1 MPETTIVVA
10 LRIKVREEG
19 ANVNE
24 ILRAVRGAVQELAVR
39 LVEAIIEWMQEV
51 IRDRLCGK
59 DRAAKKGLGGH
70 ADKKHPK
77 RKCGC
82 RGFVKEGYRGE
93 ARGLSTEL
101 GRVEFRVGYV
111 SCVECGRK
119 WAPIL
124 EVLRLEPWQRHSG
137 ELERIVVEA
146 VNRTSFARGPV
157 EVEGLTGVPSSRSS
171 SHRWVAEL
179 KVPEAKPPG
188 ELPLWMADGTGFKKA
203 GGERGELRVAIGVT
217 TSGQV
222 VPLGTWAG
230 MEWKQIGRELKRWLK
245 GRPQPRMALGDGE
258 TGLAN
263 HLARLAE
270 GMQRSRW
277 HLLRDLRSRLW
288 HDDLKKKDI
297 GPYWEQLDQ
306 IVGIEI
312 PAGEWEKVLPLE
324 KAALRTRVEE
334 ARKKFQEMIEDF
346 AHRGYEHG
354 AEYLRNAKDHIFTR
368 IELWLE
374 TGIIA
379 PSSTGL
385 LEEIMREIGRRVK
398 KLGWNWKDKGITQ
411 QSKMIL
417 VRRYGLEQWNEFWKR
432 RLDLQDRCAIQI
444 THFAR
449 AA

>member
-1 MPETTIVVA
+1 MPEATFVIAVKARVSEA
-10 LRIKVREEG
+10 G

-24 ILRAVRGAVQELAVR
+24 ILEAARELRDGLGVQLTEAVIA
-39 LVEAIIEWMQEV
+39 WMQEV
-51 IRDRLCGK
+51 FRDRVCGK
-59 DRAAKKGLGGH
+59 DRGAKKGLGGH
-70 ADKKHPK
+70 VDKRDAK
-77 RKCGC
+77 RKCRC
-82 RGFVKEGYRGE
+82 REFVKEGYRPE
-93 ARGLSTEL
+93 PRGLNTEL

-111 SCVECGRK
+111 SCVECGKK
-119 WAPIL
+119 WAP
-124 EVLRLEPWQRHSG
+124 VLDLLKLEPRQGHSG
-137 ELERIVVEA
+137 ELERMVVEA

-157 EVEGLTGVPSSRSS
+157 EVEGLTGVPSSKSS
-171 SHRWVAEL
+171 SHRWVAALE
-179 KVPEAKPPG
+179 VPAVKPPP

-230 MEWKQIGRELKRWLK
+230 VEWKEIGRELKRRLR
-245 GRPQPRMALGDGE
+245 GRPKPRLALGDGE

-297 GPYWEQLDQ
+297 APYWDELSQ
-306 IVGIEI
+306 IVGMEI
-312 PAGEWEKVLPLE
+312 PAGEWEKILPLE
-324 KAALRTRVEE
+324 KAALRREVEE
-334 ARKKFQEMIEDF
+334 ARQKFQEMIDAF
-346 AHRGYEHG
+346 ARRGYDHG

-411 QSKMIL
+411 QSKLIL
-417 VRRYGLEQWNEFWKR
+417 VRRYNLDEWNEYWKR
-432 RLDLQDRCAIQI
+432 RMDLQARCTLQI
-444 THFAR
+444 THFVR

>member
-1 MPETTIVVA
+1 MPETTIEIAFRV
-10 LRIKVREEG
+10 KVSEGG

-24 ILRAVRGAVQELAVR
+24 ILQAVRGVLQELGVR
-39 LVEAIIEWMQEV
+39 LVVAIIEWMQEV
-51 IRDRLCGK
+51 FRDRLCGR

-70 ADKKHPK
+70 GDKKHPR
-77 RKCGC
+77 RKCGG
-82 RGFVKEGYRGE
+82 REFVKEGYRAE
-93 ARGLSTEL
+93 LRGLNTEL

-111 SCVECGRK
+111 SCVECGKK

-124 EVLRLEPWQRHSG
+124 GLLKLKPRQGHSG

-171 SHRWVAEL
+171 SHRWVAALE
-179 KVPEAKPPG
+179 VPEVKPPG
-188 ELPLWMADGTGFKKA
+188 ELPLWMADGTGFKRA

-230 MEWKQIGRELKRWLK
+230 VEWKQIGRELRRWLK
-245 GRPQPRMALGDGE
+245 GRSRPSLALADGE

-263 HLARLAE
+263 HLARLADRT
-270 GMQRSRW
+270 QRSRW

-297 GPYWEQLDQ
+297 GPYWEQLSR

-312 PAGEWEKVLPLE
+312 PAGEWEKILPLE
-324 KAALRTRVEE
+324 KTALRKRVEE
-334 ARKKFQEMIEDF
+334 ARKKFQEMIDDF
-346 AHRGYEHG
+346 AQRGYEKG
-354 AEYLRNAKDHIFTR
+354 AEYLRNAQDHLFTR
-368 IELWLE
+368 IALWLE

-398 KLGWNWKDKGITQ
+398 KLGWNWKDQGITQ

-417 VRRYGLEQWNEFWKR
+417 VRRYGLDQWNEFWKR
-432 RLDLQDRCAIQI
+432 RLDLQNRCTLQI